1 MSTLTYVSFIM
12 NNKGIVRL
20 VITLITIIIA
30 QLLVQKY
37 CNANQF
43 ISVCVPHVHH
53 KRIGMVASLPGSPV
67 FIFIGMRGE
76 PGNEVMGMA
85 CQTIQTE
92 KVKIYVQSPVFA

>member
-1 MSTLTYVSFIM
+1 MSTLTYVSFIT

-30 QLLVQKY
+30 QLLVQ
-37 CNANQF
+37 F

-53 KRIGMVASLPGSPV
+53 KRIGMVASFPGSPV
-67 FIFIGMRGE
+67 FIFIGTRGE
-76 PGNEVMGMA
+76 PGNKVMGMA